1 MSLTL
6 QELRKRGPRV
16 GTFVR
21 KFYDK
26 EEFTFTDGSKEKISE
41 VIFGSDKYN
50 LKSIP
55 AELLE
60 AMGSRKIAASQ
71 VKIKVGN
78 KTKALGT
85 LAKTP
90 EFGGKFDDGSS
101 AEKKLDTTLYSE
113 LIATY
118 CIAYR
123 ILKGKDLERDEFIDP
138 KTGKLN
144 EKTYKLLSKKIVQPS
159 SEALSKSE
167 IRDNLAIYGMQS
179 LGGSISKF
187 NWLEQSNVVAK
198 TLLSNVKIPKNAVI
212 YNDRFFAPGRKS
224 YSNIQYNPYR
234 VFSLSPTLTSSV
246 GPDKWNPADI
256 WIMTPS
262 GIRDLTS
269 FNQKVQR
276 SEVYN
281 INAINNFLQKK
292 YDDSSIIPVSL
303 KKINPSAPHFTLM
316 NSKYFVEQL
325 DISDQTNPPIIEFTE
340 GNKDVKINFTV
351 RTIRLNN
358 PARNMMQS
366 QDRIQKL
373 NGTPVQGSEKH
384 IRIKYNVNKQQL
396 EVEYEQSR
404 PMANRPTAKHGS
416 IGKGSLTDI
425 ISKTSRQG
433 IDKLN
438 EIKKPFVE
446 TTYAVK
452 RDDYFLTDRVAVDE
466 DNKTLALSYLGDIW
480 ETITGDLIPQ
490 FFTDRFG
497 RDPKGIQLKIN
508 SGEIGIAIGQIPNE
522 TVKRRVIQN
531 LYNAAS
537 SIGVFKGLNK
547 EERDIIGAAGLN
559 QTTNALRADF
569 VGGIHVKIF

>member
-6 QELRKRGPRV
+6 QQLRKRGPRV

-21 KFYDK
+21 KFYDE

-41 VIFGSDKYN
+41 VLFGNDKFD

-55 AELLE
+55 TDLLE
-60 AMGSRKIAASQ
+60 ALSTRRIAPSQ

-78 KTKALGT
+78 RTKALGT

-90 EFGGKFDDGSS
+90 EFGGQFDDGSS
-101 AEKKLDTTLYSE
+101 AEVQLNTTIYSE
-113 LIATY
+113 LIAAY
-118 CIAYR
+118 CLAYR
-123 ILKGKDLERDEFIDP
+123 MVYNKDLSRDDFIDP
-138 KTGKLN
+138 NTGKLN
-144 EKTYKLLSKKIVQPS
+144 QSTYRSLKSKIVFPRSESLLRPS
-159 SEALSKSE
+159 V
-167 IRDNLAIYGMQS
+167 RDNLAIYGMQS
-179 LGGSISKF
+179 LGGSLSRYS
-187 NWLEQSNVVAK
+187 WLDQSNVVAR
-198 TLLSNVKIPKNAVI
+198 TILSNINIPKNGVI
-212 YNDRFFAPGRKS
+212 YGDRIFT
-224 YSNIQYNPYR
+224 YSRTVLPLIYNPYKI
-234 VFSLSPTLTSSV
+234 FALSV
-246 GPDKWNPADI
+246 GLAQKLNPDKWNPADI
-256 WIMTPS
+256 WVVTPA
-262 GIRDLTS
+262 GKRDMIR
-269 FNQKVQR
+269 FNQKIQK
-276 SEVYN
+276 SEIYN
-281 INAINNFLQKK
+281 VNAINNFLQKK
-292 YDDSSIIPVSL
+292 YDEGSIIPISL
-303 KKINPSAPHFTLM
+303 KKINPNAPHFTLM

-325 DISDQTNPPIIEFTE
+325 DISNQNNPPVIEFTD

-358 PARNMMQS
+358 PNANVTQKQS
-366 QDRIQKL
+366 QIQ
-373 NGTPVQGSEKH
+373 NISGTVVRGSEKN

-396 EVEYEQSR
+396 EVEYEQTR
-404 PMANRPTAKHGS
+404 NTTTRPTAKHGS
-416 IGKGSLTDI
+416 IGKTALTDI
-425 ISKTSRQG
+425 IVGTSRQG
-433 IDKLN
+433 VDKLN

-466 DNKTLALSYLGDIW
+466 DNKSLALSYLGDIW
-480 ETITGDLIPQ
+480 ETITGDLMPQ